1 MADETLRMQAEVV
14 DRFSG
19 PLKSLRAQLLDVS
32 RQGASHGETLAK
44 GMGKAEAA
52 IQSTARSA
60 TTVLN
65 PALATV
71 GVTGLTA
78 GAAVAGVAM
87 SLSKL
92 SSNLSSLGALSRETG
107 VAAGT
112 LQTFGAVARKFG
124 LEQDAVAAGTK
135 TFAGNMREFSHGIGE
150 TYQWI
155 NRQGT
160 DAAGRQA
167 FQDFAKDIRGTSDE
181 GEKLRKSLTFMETI
195 KNPVERGIFAQRVFG
210 NADFGRLA
218 DEHLGKIADVWNAQ
232 KERLGPLD
240 PKAILQAEKFEQA
253 IADLRTSMQTIG
265 TTIAKEVLPFASE
278 FTQWIDG
285 IAKDQRGDFV
295 KGLRGG
301 LQDISRELRAIDWKS
316 AGDSA
321 KEMLLATT
329 ALVKPLADDIKEIAA
344 AIQSFNNGKVIEGLR
359 HLDGG
364 HGPLARR
371 LAPLPGDEKFANEE
385 AAGALRGKIGT
396 AQEQAGLQADLLKDL
411 EERGDKEGAKRLRE
425 AMEANSRHL
434 KELESTLQKLLDQGA
449 TAQKSSAEGDGPF
462 AGARIQS
469 AAYTGGGGFGR
480 LPALGRGANLP
491 GGGSGPGYGGE
502 AGPAGPGAGRGGGRF
517 NGLGS
522 GRPSIPAIGPRPDV
536 PPAELPDSNYTGN
549 DGRRAARGRLTDAGR
564 ARIASWMEFLQRPV
578 AEGGLGMSKG
588 KAMADIAMMQ
598 GESRLNLDPD
608 AMGDHDANKV
618 PHAFGTA
625 QWSDAKGNPR
635 FPLLK
640 KFAESQ
646 RKPWTDLGVQQQ
658 YHRMEMLG
666 LPGAVSHR
674 RAYDAMMAA
683 PTDELTLRE
692 GIAKYENPQKHD
704 LAYQLRKPFLDRL
717 RRDQAGATASR
728 MPSLAGDGDLLP
740 NGAPRVL
747 RPESMKDAPGTT
759 MDEANRL
766 RSGKADGEAWAARE
780 KARKAFEAMQ
790 QGEGRLDA
798 SAGRAGIV
806 ATPKVENNGSVVVNV
821 HKAGADARVTTSTA
835 GNLFRDVVQNHG
847 RQMAKAE

>member
-135 TFAGNMREFSHGIGE
+135 TFAGNMREFSRGIGD

-160 DAAGRQA
+160 DAAGRKA
-167 FQDFAKDIRGTSDE
+167 FQDFAQDIRGTTDE
-181 GEKLRKSLTFMETI
+181 GEKLRKSLTFMESI
-195 KNPVERGIFAQRVFG
+195 KNPIERGIFAQHVFG
-210 NADFGRLA
+210 NSDFGRLA
-218 DEHLGKIADVWNAQ
+218 DEHLGKIADVWSAQ

-301 LQDISRELRAIDWKS
+301 LQDISRELRAIDWKG

-344 AIQSFNNGKVIEGLR
+344 AIRSFGEGKYVESFR

-364 HGPLARR
+364 SGPLARR
-371 LAPLPGDEKFANEE
+371 LAPMKGDDEIAAQEDVDRLRKLRDVAKEASDHLIGRTQQRMGLIDTPE
-385 AAGALRGKIGT
+385 AA
-396 AQEQAGLQADLLKDL
+396 Q
-411 EERGDKEGAKRLRE
+411 
-425 AMEANSRHL
+425 
-434 KELESTLQKLLDQGA
+434 QKLTAAEAELNRLKARTPEQRDRDFKESSEKLRRSIDGLSETIKQQQGA
-449 TAQKSSAEGDGPF
+449 TKQNSSAEGDSPF
-462 AGARIQS
+462 AGARVQT
-469 AAYTGGGGFGR
+469 AAFGGGGGFGR
-480 LPALGRGANLP
+480 LSGLGRGANLP
-491 GGGSGPGYGGE
+491 GGGSGPGYVGE
-502 AGPAGPGAGRGGGRF
+502 AGPAGPGAGRGFGGGRL
-517 NGLGS
+517 NGLG
-522 GRPSIPAIGPRPDV
+522 RAAPRV
-536 PPAELPDSNYTGN
+536 PPASMPPGATGGVPTGSDAGN
-549 DGRRAARGRLTDAGR
+549 LTALIEREARAAGVDPRIMFGIR
-564 ARIASWMEFLQRPV
+564 A
-578 AEGGLGMSKG
+578 
-588 KAMADIAMMQ
+588 
-598 GESRLNLDPD
+598 GESGKRQNRNNPD
-608 AMGDHDANKV
+608 AAYDKKDDA
-618 PHAFGTA
+618 
-625 QWSDAKGNPR
+625 
-635 FPLLK
+635 L
-640 KFAESQ
+640 ESSWGPFQ
-646 RKPWTDLGVQQQ
+646 LNRRRGLGVQFEKETGLDVRDRNTIPDQVRWVARGLAKNGRRWLRNWMG
-658 YHRMEMLG
+658 YHGDRDADPRWG
-666 LPGAVSHR
+666 DSGYVPQGGGRTARLPS
-674 RAYDAMMAA
+674 
-683 PTDELTLRE
+683 
-692 GIAKYENPQKHD
+692 
-704 LAYQLRKPFLDRL
+704 
-717 RRDQAGATASR
+717 AS
-728 MPSLAGDGDLLP
+728 SGDFLP

-747 RPESMKDAPGTT
+747 KPNSMKDAPGIT
-759 MDEANRL
+759 MEEADRL

-780 KARKAFEAMQ
+780 KARKAFEAMR

-821 HKAGADARVTTSTA
+821 QKAGPDARVTTSAT

-847 RQMAKAE
+847 RQMAKAD

>member
-60 TTVLN
+60 TTILN

-71 GVTGLTA
+71 GITGLTA

-135 TFAGNMREFSHGIGE
+135 TFAGNMREFSRGIGE

-160 DAAGRQA
+160 DAAGRKA
-167 FQDFAKDIRGTSDE
+167 FQDFAQDIRGTTDE

-195 KNPVERGIFAQRVFG
+195 KNPIERGIFAQHVFG
-210 NADFGRLA
+210 NADFGRIA
-218 DEHLGKIADVWNAQ
+218 DGHLGKLADVWNAQ
-232 KERLGPLD
+232 KQRLGPLD

-253 IADLRTSMQTIG
+253 VADLRTSMQTIG
-265 TTIAKEVLPFASE
+265 TTIARQVLPYASE
-278 FTQWIDG
+278 FTQWVDG

-295 KGLRGG
+295 KGLRTG
-301 LQDISRELRAIDWKS
+301 LEDISRELNAIDWKG
-316 AGDSA
+316 AGASA
-321 KEMLLATT
+321 KEMLVSTT
-329 ALVKPLADDIKEIAA
+329 ALVRPLAESVKEIAA

-371 LAPLPGDEKFANEE
+371 LAPLPGDEKFVNEE
-385 AAGALRGKIGT
+385 AVGSLRGKIGT
-396 AQEQAGLQADLLKDL
+396 AKEQAVLQSDLLKELD
-411 EERGDKEGAKRLRE
+411 ERGDKDGAKRLRE
-425 AMEANSRHL
+425 AMDANSRHL
-434 KELESTLQKLLDQGA
+434 KSLEDALQKLLDQGA

-462 AGARIQS
+462 AGARIQT
-469 AAYTGGGGFGR
+469 AAFSGGGGFRRPQG
-480 LPALGRGANLP
+480 LGSGASLP
-491 GGGSGPGYGGE
+491 GGGSGPGYSGE
-502 AGPAGPGAGRGGGRF
+502 AGPAGSGAGRAGGRL

-522 GRPSIPAIGPRPDV
+522 GTSRLPGIGGGSAPR
-536 PPAELPDSNYTGN
+536 G
-549 DGRRAARGRLTDAGR
+549 DGGGSAGAARTGQMMAYAMDQLRREGVPEEKLRESAAHLVGQATMESGLDPNKVHDGGTGYGIYG
-564 ARIASWMEFLQRPV
+564 ARDPKGWGTYPGARRSDMVRWLEKNGYARNS
-578 AEGGLGMSKG
+578 AEGQMREMAHSAMSG
-588 KAMADIAMMQ
+588 RYPRTRSILMGGGSGNLEADTNRIT
-598 GESRLNLDPD
+598 GEFEAPKIINRRS
-608 AMGDHDANKV
+608 
-618 PHAFGTA
+618 
-625 QWSDAKGNPR
+625 
-635 FPLLK
+635 
-640 KFAESQ
+640 
-646 RKPWTDLGVQQQ
+646 
-658 YHRMEMLG
+658 
-666 LPGAVSHR
+666 GAVSNALR
-674 RAYDAMMAA
+674 TGPEIAAA
-683 PTDELTLRE
+683 PSRLPS
-692 GIAKYENPQKHD
+692 IA
-704 LAYQLRKPFLDRL
+704 
-717 RRDQAGATASR
+717 G
-728 MPSLAGDGDLLP
+728 GDFLP

-747 RPESMKDAPGTT
+747 KPNSMKDAPGLT
-759 MDEANRL
+759 MEESNRL
-766 RSGKADGEAWAARE
+766 RGGQADGAGWAARE

-806 ATPKVENNGSVVVNV
+806 AGPKVENNGSVVVNV

-847 RQMAKAE
+847 RQMQKVL

>member
-19 PLKSLRAQLLDVS
+19 PLKSLRAQLLDTS

-60 TTVLN
+60 TTILN

-135 TFAGNMREFSHGIGE
+135 TFAGNMREFSRGIGD

-160 DAAGRQA
+160 DAAGRKA

-195 KNPVERGIFAQRVFG
+195 KNPVERGIFAQHVFG
-210 NADFGRLA
+210 NADFGRLG
-218 DEHLGKIADVWNAQ
+218 DEHLGKLADVWNKQ

-265 TTIAKEVLPFASE
+265 MTIARQVLPFASE
-278 FTQWIDG
+278 LTQWIDN

-295 KGLRGG
+295 KGLRTG
-301 LQDISRELRAIDWKS
+301 LEDVSRELRAIDWKG

-344 AIQSFNNGKVIEGLR
+344 AIRSFGEGKYVESFR

-364 HGPLARR
+364 SGPLARR
-371 LAPLPGDEKFANEE
+371 LAPMKGDDEIAAQEDVDRLRKLRDVAKDASDHLIGRTQQRMGLIDSPE
-385 AAGALRGKIGT
+385 AAQQKLT
-396 AQEQAGLQADLLKDL
+396 AAEAELARLKARTP
-411 EERGDKEGAKRLRE
+411 EERDRDYR
-425 AMEANSRHL
+425 
-434 KELESTLQKLLDQGA
+434 ESTEKLRRSIEGLTDEMKARRDGA
-449 TAQKSSAEGDGPF
+449 TAQKSSADGDGLF
-462 AGARIQS
+462 GGARVQS
-469 AAYTGGGGFGR
+469 AAYLGGGGFRRPPG
-480 LPALGRGANLP
+480 LGGGANLP
-491 GGGSGPGYGGE
+491 GGGSGPGYSGEQGERDAMRERFREHLKRTVPGYNGGDTVPL
-502 AGPAGPGAGRGGGRF
+502 APGSKVPEMEGGNGRLSGIGRGGGSIPGVPDNVPMTADER
-517 NGLGS
+517 NTLGLIMKYEGGGKNQMNYMGKRLGVDPMQAKGYTAQGYYQMLNSNWRRIAPGLGITAPNAMS
-522 GRPSIPAIGPRPDV
+522 GSLEEQTRVALHLLRNGGIRNWSNYNPALRGALARGERAPVASIPPIGERPRIS
-536 PPAELPDSNYTGN
+536 SN
-549 DGRRAARGRLTDAGR
+549 
-564 ARIASWMEFLQRPV
+564 
-578 AEGGLGMSKG
+578 
-588 KAMADIAMMQ
+588 
-598 GESRLNLDPD
+598 DPD
-608 AMGDHDANKV
+608 
-618 PHAFGTA
+618 F
-625 QWSDAKGNPR
+625 
-635 FPLLK
+635 
-640 KFAESQ
+640 
-646 RKPWTDLGVQQQ
+646 
-658 YHRMEMLG
+658 
-666 LPGAVSHR
+666 
-674 RAYDAMMAA
+674 
-683 PTDELTLRE
+683 
-692 GIAKYENPQKHD
+692 
-704 LAYQLRKPFLDRL
+704 
-717 RRDQAGATASR
+717 
-728 MPSLAGDGDLLP
+728 LP
-740 NGAPRVL
+740 NGTPRVL
-747 RPESMKDAPGTT
+747 KPNSMKDAPGIT
-759 MDEANRL
+759 MEEANRL
-766 RSGKADGEAWAARE
+766 RGGQADGEGWAARE

-806 ATPKVENNGSVVVNV
+806 AGPKVENNGSVVVNV
-821 HKAGADARVTTSTA
+821 QKAGPDARVTTSAT
-835 GNLFRDVVQNHG
+835 GNLFRDIVQNHG
-847 RQMAKAE
+847 RQMAKAD

>member
-14 DRFSG
+14 DKFSG
-19 PLKSLRAQLLDVS
+19 PLKSLRSQLLDVS

-124 LEQDAVAAGTK
+124 LEQDAVASGTK
-135 TFAGNMREFSHGIGE
+135 TFAGNMREFARGIGD

-160 DAAGRQA
+160 DAAGRKA
-167 FQDFAKDIRGTSDE
+167 FQDFAQDIRGTTDE

-195 KNPVERGIFAQRVFG
+195 KNPVERGIFAQHLFG
-210 NADFGRLA
+210 NSDFGRLA
-218 DEHLGKIADVWNAQ
+218 DGHLGKLSDVWNAA

-240 PKAILQAEKFEQA
+240 PKALLQAEKFEQA

-301 LQDISRELRAIDWKS
+301 LQDIARELNAIDWKG
-316 AGDSA
+316 AGASA
-321 KEMLLATT
+321 KEMLLSTT
-329 ALVKPLADDIKEIAA
+329 ALVQPLANDIKEIAA
-344 AIQSFNNGKVIEGLR
+344 AIRSFNEGKYVEAFR

-364 HGPLARR
+364 SGPLARR
-371 LAPLPGDEKFANEE
+371 LAPLPGDEVLNKQDRLDQVKRQLENFAASEKSGTASERAREQADRLRREMEKLTEE
-385 AAGALRGKIGT
+385 IRALRQKS
-396 AQEQAGLQADLLKDL
+396 E
-411 EERGDKEGAKRLRE
+411 GDAK
-425 AMEANSRHL
+425 
-434 KELESTLQKLLDQGA
+434 
-449 TAQKSSAEGDGPF
+449 AQKSSAEGDGPF

-469 AAYTGGGGFGR
+469 AAFTGGGGFGR
-480 LPALGRGANLP
+480 LPGLGRGANLP
-491 GGGSGPGYGGE
+491 GGGSGPGYSGE
-502 AGPAGPGAGRGGGRF
+502 AGPAGPDAGRGGGRL

-522 GRPSIPAIGPRPDV
+522 GAPRLEGIGAGSAPRGDGSGTAGAARTSQMMGYAMDQLRREGVPEDKLRESAAHLVGQATMESGLDPNKVHDGGTGYGIYGARDPHGWGNYRGARRSDMVRWLEQNGYARNSAEGQMREMAHSAMSGRYPRTRSILMGGGSGNLEGDTNTITKEFEAPKFINRRSGAVRNALRADPEMPANRLSGLPRPDV
-536 PPAELPDSNYTGN
+536 S
-549 DGRRAARGRLTDAGR
+549 
-564 ARIASWMEFLQRPV
+564 
-578 AEGGLGMSKG
+578 
-588 KAMADIAMMQ
+588 
-598 GESRLNLDPD
+598 
-608 AMGDHDANKV
+608 
-618 PHAFGTA
+618 
-625 QWSDAKGNPR
+625 
-635 FPLLK
+635 
-640 KFAESQ
+640 
-646 RKPWTDLGVQQQ
+646 
-658 YHRMEMLG
+658 
-666 LPGAVSHR
+666 
-674 RAYDAMMAA
+674 
-683 PTDELTLRE
+683 
-692 GIAKYENPQKHD
+692 
-704 LAYQLRKPFLDRL
+704 
-717 RRDQAGATASR
+717 
-728 MPSLAGDGDLLP
+728 
-740 NGAPRVL
+740 
-747 RPESMKDAPGTT
+747 
-759 MDEANRL
+759 
-766 RSGKADGEAWAARE
+766 KADGEAWAARE
-780 KARKAFEAMQ
+780 NARKAYEAQMSRN
-790 QGEGRLDA
+790 EGRLDA

-806 ATPKVENNGSVVVNV
+806 AGPKVENNGSVTVNV
-821 HKAGADARVTTSTA
+821 QKAGPDARVTTSAT
-835 GNLFRDVVQNHG
+835 GNLFRDIVQNHG
-847 RQMAKAE
+847 RQMAKAD

>member
-112 LQTFGAVARKFG
+112 LQTLGAVARKFG

-135 TFAGNMREFSHGIGE
+135 TFAGNMREFSRGIGE
-150 TYQWI
+150 TYQWL

-195 KNPVERGIFAQRVFG
+195 KNPVERGIFAQHVFG

-265 TTIAKEVLPFASE
+265 TTIAREVLPFASE
-278 FTQWIDG
+278 FTQWVDG
-285 IAKDQRGDFV
+285 LAKDQRGDFV

-301 LQDISRELRAIDWKS
+301 LQDISRELNAIDWKG
-316 AGDSA
+316 AGNSA
-321 KEMLLATT
+321 KEMLVSTT
-329 ALVKPLADDIKEIAA
+329 MLVRPLADSVKEIAA
-344 AIQSFNNGKVIEGLR
+344 AIRSFNEGNYVESFR

-364 HGPLARR
+364 SGPLARR
-371 LAPLPGDEKFANEE
+371 LAPMKGDDEIAAQEDVDRLRKLRDVAKEASDHLIGRTQQRMGLIDTPE
-385 AAGALRGKIGT
+385 AA
-396 AQEQAGLQADLLKDL
+396 Q
-411 EERGDKEGAKRLRE
+411 
-425 AMEANSRHL
+425 
-434 KELESTLQKLLDQGA
+434 QKLTAAEAELARLKARTPEQRDRDFKESSEKLRRSIDGLSETIKQQQGA
-449 TAQKSSAEGDGPF
+449 TAQKSSADGDGPF
-462 AGARIQS
+462 AGARVQT
-469 AAYTGGGGFGR
+469 AAFGGGGGFGR
-480 LPALGRGANLP
+480 LPGLGRGANLP
-491 GGGSGPGYGGE
+491 GGGSGPGYSGE
-502 AGPAGPGAGRGGGRF
+502 QGPAGQGLGGGRL
-517 NGLGS
+517 NGLGGGAPRLPSVGGDES
-522 GRPSIPAIGPRPDV
+522 GT
-536 PPAELPDSNYTGN
+536 YTGN
-549 DGRRAARGRLTDAGR
+549 DGRRAARGRLSAAGR
-564 ARIASWMEFLQRPV
+564 SRIASWLEFLQRPV
-578 AEGGLGMSKG
+578 SEGGEGMPLG
-588 KAMADIAMMQ
+588 KAQATIAMMQ
-598 GESRLNLDPD
+598 GESGLNLDPGIV
-608 AMGDHDANKV
+608 GDSG
-618 PHAFGTA
+618 HAHGTA

-635 FPLLK
+635 FPLLQRY
-640 KFAESQ
+640 AASQ
-646 RKPWTDLGVQQQ
+646 GKPWTDVGVQQQ

-666 LPGAVSHR
+666 LPGAVSHN
-674 RAYDAMMAA
+674 RAYRAMMAA
-683 PTDELTLRE
+683 PTDEDTLRE
-692 GIAKYENPQKHD
+692 GIDKFENPQKKG
-704 LAYQLRKPFLDRL
+704 LAFAIRRPFLDRL
-717 RRDQAGATASR
+717 RRDQAGATAGR
-728 MPSLAGDGDLLP
+728 LPSLAGDSDFLP

-747 RPESMKDAPGTT
+747 KPNSMKDAPGSH
-759 MDEANRL
+759 R
-766 RSGKADGEAWAARE
+766 G
-780 KARKAFEAMQ
+780 
-790 QGEGRLDA
+790 
-798 SAGRAGIV
+798 
-806 ATPKVENNGSVVVNV
+806 
-821 HKAGADARVTTSTA
+821 
-835 GNLFRDVVQNHG
+835 G
-847 RQMAKAE
+847 RQPSSRRSSRR

>member
-60 TTVLN
+60 TTILN

-135 TFAGNMREFSHGIGE
+135 TFAGNMREFSRGIGD

-160 DAAGRQA
+160 DAAGRKA

-195 KNPVERGIFAQRVFG
+195 KNPVERGIFAQHVFG
-210 NADFGRLA
+210 NADFGRMA

-265 TTIAKEVLPFASE
+265 TTIAREVLPFASE
-278 FTQWIDG
+278 FTQWVDG
-285 IAKDQRGDFV
+285 LAKDQRGDFV

-301 LQDISRELRAIDWKS
+301 LQDISRELKAIDWKG

-321 KEMLLATT
+321 KEMLVSTT
-329 ALVKPLADDIKEIAA
+329 ALVKPLADDVKEIAA
-344 AIQSFNNGKVIEGLR
+344 AIRSFNEGKYVESFR

-364 HGPLARR
+364 SGPLARR
-371 LAPLPGDEKFANEE
+371 LAPMKGDDEIAAQEDVDRLRKLRDVANEASQHLIGRTQQRMGLIDTPE
-385 AAGALRGKIGT
+385 AA
-396 AQEQAGLQADLLKDL
+396 Q
-411 EERGDKEGAKRLRE
+411 
-425 AMEANSRHL
+425 
-434 KELESTLQKLLDQGA
+434 QKLTAAEAELARLKARTPEQRDRDFKESSEKLRRSIDGLSETIKQQQGA
-449 TAQKSSAEGDGPF
+449 TAQKSSADGDGPF
-462 AGARIQS
+462 GGARVQT
-469 AAYTGGGGFGR
+469 AAYSGGGGFR
-480 LPALGRGANLP
+480 RPPSLGGGANLP
-491 GGGSGPGYGGE
+491 GGRSRPGYGGE
-502 AGPAGPGAGRGGGRF
+502 AGPAGSGAGRGGGRL
-517 NGLGS
+517 NGLGGGTSRLPGIGSGSAPRGDGSGTAGAARTSQMMGYAMDQLRREGVPEDKLRESAAHLVGQATMESGLDPNKVHDGGTGYGIYGARDPHGWGNYRGARRSDMVRWLEQNGYARNSAEGQMREMAHSAMS
-522 GRPSIPAIGPRPDV
+522 GRYPRTRSILMGGGSGNLEGDTNAITKEFEAPKFINRRSGAVRNALRADPEMPANRLSGLPRPDV
-536 PPAELPDSNYTGN
+536 S
-549 DGRRAARGRLTDAGR
+549 
-564 ARIASWMEFLQRPV
+564 
-578 AEGGLGMSKG
+578 
-588 KAMADIAMMQ
+588 
-598 GESRLNLDPD
+598 
-608 AMGDHDANKV
+608 
-618 PHAFGTA
+618 
-625 QWSDAKGNPR
+625 
-635 FPLLK
+635 
-640 KFAESQ
+640 
-646 RKPWTDLGVQQQ
+646 
-658 YHRMEMLG
+658 
-666 LPGAVSHR
+666 
-674 RAYDAMMAA
+674 
-683 PTDELTLRE
+683 
-692 GIAKYENPQKHD
+692 
-704 LAYQLRKPFLDRL
+704 
-717 RRDQAGATASR
+717 
-728 MPSLAGDGDLLP
+728 
-740 NGAPRVL
+740 
-747 RPESMKDAPGTT
+747 
-759 MDEANRL
+759 
-766 RSGKADGEAWAARE
+766 KADGEAWAARE
-780 KARKAFEAMQ
+780 RARKAFEAMQ

-806 ATPKVENNGSVVVNV
+806 AGPKVENNGSVVVNV
-821 HKAGADARVTTSTA
+821 QKAGPDARVTTSA
-835 GNLFRDVVQNHG
+835 SGNLFRDVVQNHG
-847 RQMAKAE
+847 RQMAKAGN

>member
-92 SSNLSSLGALSRETG
+92 SSNLSNLGALSRETG

-135 TFAGNMREFSHGIGE
+135 TFAGNMREFSRGIGD

-160 DAAGRQA
+160 DAAGHKA

-181 GEKLRKSLTFMETI
+181 GEKLRKSLTFMESI
-195 KNPVERGIFAQRVFG
+195 RNPVERGIFAQHVFG

-218 DEHLGKIADVWNAQ
+218 DGHLGKLADVWNAQ

-265 TTIAKEVLPFASE
+265 TTIAREVLPFASE

-301 LQDISRELRAIDWKS
+301 LQDISHELRAIDWKG

-344 AIQSFNNGKVIEGLR
+344 AIASFNNGKVIEGLR

-371 LAPLPGDEKFANEE
+371 LAPLPGDEKFAREE
-385 AAGALRGKIGT
+385 AVGALRGKIGT
-396 AQEQAGLQADLLKDL
+396 AQEQAVLQADLLKELD
-411 EERGDKEGAKRLRE
+411 ERGDKDGAKRLRE

-449 TAQKSSAEGDGPF
+449 TAQKSSLDGDGLF
-462 AGARIQS
+462 GGARVQT
-469 AAYTGGGGFGR
+469 AAFGGGGGFRR
-480 LPALGRGANLP
+480 LQGLGGGASLP
-491 GGGSGPGYGGE
+491 GGGSGPGYRGE
-502 AGPAGPGAGRGGGRF
+502 AGPAGPGAGRF

-522 GRPSIPAIGPRPDV
+522 GTPRLPSIGGGSE
-536 PPAELPDSNYTGN
+536 PPTGYTGN
-549 DGRRAARGRLTDAGR
+549 DGRRASRSRMSAGG
-564 ARIASWMEFLQRPV
+564 AANVASWMEFFRRPV
-578 AEGGLGMSKG
+578 DQGGMGYTEEQARG
-588 KAMADIAMMQ
+588 QIAMMQ
-598 GESRLNLDPD
+598 SESGLNLDPAAKGDKD
-608 AMGDHDANKV
+608 ARGV
-618 PHAFGTA
+618 PHAFGTV
-625 QWSDAKGNPR
+625 QWSDAKGNDR
-635 FPLLK
+635 FPRLRALG
-640 KFAESQ
+640 AEMG
-646 RKPWTDLGVQQQ
+646 KDWTDRGVQQ
-658 YHRMEMLG
+658 EMYRREMMG
-666 LPGAVSHR
+666 RYRGAYNRIRGAQTGEQSLW
-674 RAYDAMMAA
+674 A
-683 PTDELTLRE
+683 
-692 GIAKYENPQKHD
+692 GIQSYENPRAHS
-704 LAYQLRKPFLDRL
+704 LAYAIRKPFLDRL
-717 RRDQAGATASR
+717 RRQNAEAPPAR
-728 MPSLAGDGDLLP
+728 MPSLAGDGDFLP

-747 RPESMKDAPGTT
+747 KPNSMKDAPGVT
-759 MDEANRL
+759 MEEANRL
-766 RSGKADGEAWAARE
+766 RSGRADGEGWAARE
-780 KARKAFEAMQ
+780 KARKAFEAMRQ
-790 QGEGRLDA
+790 DEGRLDA

-847 RQMAKAE
+847 RQMAKAD

>member
-92 SSNLSSLGALSRETG
+92 SSNLSSLGALSRETR

-124 LEQDAVAAGTK
+124 LEQDAVASGTK
-135 TFAGNMREFSHGIGE
+135 TFAGNMREFSRGIGE
-150 TYQWI
+150 TYQWL

-167 FQDFAKDIRGTSDE
+167 FQDFAKDIRGTTDE

-210 NADFGRLA
+210 NADFGRLG
-218 DEHLGKIADVWNAQ
+218 DEHLGKLADVWNAA

-240 PKAILQAEKFEQA
+240 PKALLQAEKFEQA

-278 FTQWIDG
+278 FTQWVDG

-301 LQDISRELRAIDWKS
+301 LQDISRELRSIDWKG

-329 ALVKPLADDIKEIAA
+329 ALVKPLADDIKEVAA
-344 AIQSFNNGKVIEGLR
+344 AIRSFGEGKYVETFR

-364 HGPLARR
+364 SGPLARR
-371 LAPLPGDEKFANEE
+371 LAPMKGDDEINAQEEVDRLRKLRDVAKEASDHLIGRTQQRMGLIDSPE
-385 AAGALRGKIGT
+385 AAQQKLT
-396 AQEQAGLQADLLKDL
+396 AAEAELARLKARTP
-411 EERGDKEGAKRLRE
+411 EERDRDYK
-425 AMEANSRHL
+425 
-434 KELESTLQKLLDQGA
+434 ESTEKLRRSIDGLSEQMKAQQGA
-449 TAQKSSAEGDGPF
+449 TTQKSSADGDGPF
-462 AGARIQS
+462 GGARIQS
-469 AAYTGGGGFGR
+469 AAYTGGGGFR
-480 LPALGRGANLP
+480 RPQSLGGSANLP

-502 AGPAGPGAGRGGGRF
+502 AGPAGPGAGRSGGRL
-517 NGLGS
+517 NGLGGGGS
-522 GRPSIPAIGPRPDV
+522 RLPGIGD
-536 PPAELPDSNYTGN
+536 
-549 DGRRAARGRLTDAGR
+549 DGAGSSTETDDQVTVHGHRWNPGASTSAGKARVG
-564 ARIASWMEFLQRPV
+564 SWLQFLQAPINQGGMGADLETARAIV
-578 AEGGLGMSKG
+578 AG
-588 KAMADIAMMQ
+588 MQ
-598 GESRLNLDPD
+598 GESGANLNPKAEGDYKDPRRKI
-608 AMGDHDANKV
+608 G
-618 PHAFGTA
+618 PTAFGTA
-625 QWSDAKGNPR
+625 QWRLERFDA
-635 FPLLK
+635 LK
-640 KFAESQ
+640 AMAQRMGTDWTDVGAQQQHFRNESLNGRYRGVWNRILQ
-646 RKPWTDLGVQQQ
+646 APSGEQKLREFIGGFERPKHPGLAYDFRKP
-658 YHRMEMLG
+658 
-666 LPGAVSHR
+666 
-674 RAYDAMMAA
+674 
-683 PTDELTLRE
+683 
-692 GIAKYENPQKHD
+692 N
-704 LAYQLRKPFLDRL
+704 LDRL
-717 RRDQAGATASR
+717 RRQGAGAVSER
-728 MPSLAGDGDLLP
+728 LP
-740 NGAPRVL
+740 GLPRPDV
-747 RPESMKDAPGTT
+747 S
-759 MDEANRL
+759 
-766 RSGKADGEAWAARE
+766 KADGVAWAARE
-780 KARKAFEAMQ
+780 KARKAFEAMEK
-790 QGEGRLDA
+790 GEGRLDA

>member
-1 MADETLRMQAEVV
+1 MADEALRMRAEVV
-14 DRFSG
+14 DAFSG
-19 PLKSLRAQLLDVS
+19 PLKSLRSQLLDVS

-52 IQSTARSA
+52 IQTTARSA
-60 TTVLN
+60 TTILN

-71 GVTGLTA
+71 GITGLTA

-87 SLSKL
+87 SLNKL

-135 TFAGNMREFSHGIGE
+135 TFAGNMREFGRGIGE

-160 DAAGRQA
+160 DAAGRKA
-167 FQDFAKDIRGTSDE
+167 FQDFAQDIRGTTDE
-181 GEKLRKSLTFMETI
+181 GEKLRKSLEFMETI
-195 KNPVERGIFAQRVFG
+195 RNPVERGIFAQHVFG
-210 NADFGRLA
+210 NSDFGRIA
-218 DEHLGKIADVWNAQ
+218 DGHLGKLADVWNAQ
-232 KERLGPLD
+232 KQRLGPLD

-265 TTIAKEVLPFASE
+265 TTIAREVLPFASE
-278 FTQWIDG
+278 FTQWVDG

-301 LQDISRELRAIDWKS
+301 LQDIARELNAIDWKS

-321 KEMLLATT
+321 KQMLLSTT

-344 AIQSFNNGKVIEGLR
+344 AIRSFNEGKYVEAFR

-364 HGPLARR
+364 SGPLARK
-371 LAPLPGDEKFANEE
+371 LAPLPGDDVLAKQDRLDQMKGQLQNFE
-385 AAGALRGKIGT
+385 AAQKIGPVSDRSREQADRLRREMEKLTEEIRALR
-396 AQEQAGLQADLLKDL
+396 QKDT
-411 EERGDKEGAKRLRE
+411 GD
-425 AMEANSRHL
+425 
-434 KELESTLQKLLDQGA
+434 A
-449 TAQKSSAEGDGPF
+449 TAQKSSADGDGPF

-480 LPALGRGANLP
+480 MPGLGRGANLP
-491 GGGSGPGYGGE
+491 GGGSGPGYSGE
-502 AGPAGPGAGRGGGRF
+502 QGPAGGGGRF
-517 NGLGS
+517 NGLGAS
-522 GRPSIPAIGPRPDV
+522 RPSVAPIGPRPDV
-536 PPAELPDSNYTGN
+536 SPADPSGGYVGN
-549 DGRRAARGRLTDAGR
+549 DGRRAAGGRLTDAGR

-640 KFAESQ
+640 KFAGSQ
-646 RKPWTDLGVQQQ
+646 GKPWTDLGVQQQ

-683 PTDELTLRE
+683 PTDEQTLRE
-692 GIAKYENPQKHD
+692 GISKYENPQKYD

-717 RRDQAGATASR
+717 RRDQAGATAGR
-728 MPSLAGDGDLLP
+728 LPSLAGDVLP

-747 RPESMKDAPGTT
+747 KPNSMKDAPGLT
-759 MDEANRL
+759 MEDANRL
-766 RSGKADGEAWAARE
+766 RGGQADGEGWAARE

-798 SAGRAGIV
+798 SAGRAGVV
-806 ATPKVENNGSVVVNV
+806 AGPKVENNGSVVVNV
-821 HKAGADARVTTSTA
+821 QKAGPDAKVTTSAT
-835 GNLFRDVVQNHG
+835 GRLFRDIVQNHG